1 MLYNTEWG
9 REIKLAAVGFERLAE
24 ERINN
29 FRSYPLEVL
38 AVTFEKL
45 VHHFIHRVRGQ
56 CRKLIM
62 GIERTR
68 KSTRRPH
75 IFGHLRMAMMGRDE
89 YRSRTFEW
97 PVSFRGVLNERSVL
111 RD

>member
-45 VHHFIHRVRGQ
+45 MHNFIFKVRAQ
-56 CRKLIM
+56 CRKLIF
-62 GIERTR
+62 GIERSR
-68 KSTRRPH
+68 KSTKRPH
-75 IFGHLRMAMMGRDE
+75 IFGHLRMG
-89 YRSRTFEW
+89 
-97 PVSFRGVLNERSVL
+97 RGVWFV
-111 RD
+111 D